1 MDTTPRRRPGHGR
14 RAAAG
19 VRVDEEGCAPT
30 RRVVPVE
37 SVLAVV
43 TVVLVRLVV
52 HGVEFPGAGVES
64 VLGEGAEVVAEGSA
78 VVVPVVESAF
88 LQEGVDVVEE
98 SLEGDLHRAW
108 EAGVERARGR
118 SWLVGLVLLWIELDR
133 RGDSAIYAIYARRS
147 WRGPFSCS
155 RCSSAI
161 SAPQRASLLM
171 M

>member
-1 MDTTPRRRPGHGR
+1 M
-14 RAAAG
+14 
-19 VRVDEEGCAPT
+19 DEEGCAPT

-43 TVVLVRLVV
+43 TGVLVRLVL

-78 VVVPVVESAF
+78 VVVPVVKSAF

-108 EAGVERARGR
+108 EAGVERTRGR
-118 SWLVGLVLLWIELDR
+118 SWLGGDRAALDRARPARRQCYLRYLRASFLAWTVLLFPVLERYFGSPAGFVTDDVVVAE
-133 RGDSAIYAIYARRS
+133 RGGRHGSIN
-147 WRGPFSCS
+147 P
-155 RCSSAI
+155 
-161 SAPQRASLLM
+161 
-171 M
+171 